1 MPGVETRETPGAPRR
16 AAGAAL
22 LLLSGAAL
30 LSVPLIEAA
39 VVATF
44 GATADGSPRWPSL
57 CGVQALFS
65 IPCPLCGGL
74 RATAALARGDLLAA
88 LRWNPAAVLLHGAVL
103 ASAGLLLL
111 DRTPPWPAYG
121 RRRAVLVA
129 ALSVLFTNWAYLV
142 AVGR

>member
-1 MPGVETRETPGAPRR
+1 MPRVESPRPPAAPRR
-16 AAGAAL
+16 TAGAAL
-22 LLLSGAAL
+22 LLLSGVAL

-44 GATADGSPRWPSL
+44 GATGSGSPRWPSL
-57 CGVQALFS
+57 CGVEALFS

-103 ASAGLLLL
+103 ASAGLLLF
-111 DRTPPWPAYG
+111 DRTPPWLAYG
-121 RRRAVLVA
+121 RQRAVLVA
-129 ALSVLFTNWAYLV
+129 GLSTLLANWAYLL

>member
-1 MPGVETRETPGAPRR
+1 MPGVERIETPAAGRR
-16 AAGAAL
+16 TAGAAL
-22 LLLSGAAL
+22 LLLSGLAL

-44 GATADGSPRWPSL
+44 GASAGGSPRWPSL

-88 LRWNPAAVLLHGAVL
+88 LGWNPAAVLLHGAVL
-103 ASAGLLLL
+103 TSAGLLLF
-111 DRTPPWPAYG
+111 DRTPPWLAYG

-129 ALSVLFTNWAYLV
+129 ALSLLLANWGYLL